1 MMDAET
7 QRNWRQTVARNLPSI
22 ADGSW
27 VKTHGA
33 FEVIN
38 SWEDWTDS
46 GCDWMTAPVF
56 SDREHDAVVELTSAI
71 DALCDVLNTDSFD
84 PLELRKLPEYLAVEL
99 AASMAAAAFAETR
112 A

>member
-1 MMDAET
+1 MDPET
-7 QRNWRQTVARNLPSI
+7 QRNWRKTVARNLPSI

-38 SWEDWTDS
+38 AWDDWTNS
-46 GCDWMTAPVF
+46 GCNWMTAPVF
-56 SDREHDAVVELTSAI
+56 SDREHDAVGELTGAF
-71 DALCDVLNTDSFD
+71 DALCDVLSADSFN
-84 PLELRKLPEYLAVEL
+84 PSELRKLPEYLAVER
-99 AASMAAAAFAETR
+99 AASMAAAAFAETK